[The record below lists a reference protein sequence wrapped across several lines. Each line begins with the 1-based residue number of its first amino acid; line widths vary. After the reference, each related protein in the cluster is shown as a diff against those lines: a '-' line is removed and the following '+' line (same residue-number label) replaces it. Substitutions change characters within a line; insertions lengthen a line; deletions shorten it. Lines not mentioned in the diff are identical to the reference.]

1 MAHHNKRRLVSGI
14 SRRYTGTIMASLEKR
29 MDAVEVRLEHVIG
42 VLDRVATNQAELD
55 KVMATLA
62 DAYIRSQEQYSV
74 TQEQFRE
81 TDRRLRETDALLQE
95 TIRESRANKLE
106 AEARARELDARIDK
120 LVSGIGEFIRRSDA
134 KPN

>member
-1 MAHHNKRRLVSGI
+1 
-14 SRRYTGTIMASLEKR
+14 MASLEKR

-62 DAYIRSQEQYSV
+62 DAYIK

>member
-62 DAYIRSQEQYSV
+62 DAYIK

-81 TDRRLRETDALLQE
+81 TDRRLRATDALLQE